1 MKKQTA
7 EDGSIAAEG
16 KQLRNKATI
25 CATVSPWLK
34 RKLEA
39 AVEKGD
45 NFASVSDLVSL
56 ACQEFLLRHF
66 PDSKDSGT
74 IDQKAKP
81 K

>member
-1 MKKQTA
+1 MKKQIVG
-7 EDGSIAAEG
+7 EGSVAAEG
-16 KQLRNKATI
+16 KQPRNKATI
-25 CATVSPWLK
+25 SATVSPWLK

-45 NFASVSDLVSL
+45 DFASLSDLVSL

-66 PDSKDSGT
+66 PDSKDSRT
-74 IDQKAKP
+74 VDEKAKS